1 MLSQDG
7 QFISNTS
14 QPVCS
19 EGKKNLSNETRFHV
33 KISFC
38 CLPDNESYDY
48 RSHSKTKSQ
57 DTDLLTGFL
66 LIKEEKKSH

>member
-7 QFISNTS
+7 QFISKTS
-14 QPVCS
+14 QPVRS
-19 EGKKNLSNETRFHV
+19 EGKKNLRNETRFHV

-48 RSHSKTKSQ
+48 RSHSKTNSQ

>member
-1 MLSQDG
+1 M
-7 QFISNTS
+7 
-14 QPVCS
+14 CS
-19 EGKKNLSNETRFHV
+19 LRMVNSFPRLVSLFAPREKNLRNETRFHV

-48 RSHSKTKSQ
+48 RSHSKTNSQ